1 MKPIAILLM
10 LVAIAACIHGIW
22 KLHRSTIPRPAELE
36 IGYACLTF
44 AFIGFIYACSL

>member
-10 LVAIAACIHGIW
+10 LIALVVCIHGIW
-22 KLHRSTIPRPAELE
+22 KCHRLTIPRPAELE

-44 AFIGFIYACSL
+44 AFIGLVYACSL